1 MPGYPL
7 KITDAGDQ
15 KSRLYFAFITQY
27 LLGTSA
33 LVEVSLSVPLCAGQ
47 GRSTAEGSARLR
59 KFQTFRSSALD
70 LVSGKE
76 SKDAKGQYIF
86 WFAAGSGTVRS
97 PQ

>member
-47 GRSTAEGSARLR
+47 GEGLPREG
-59 KFQTFRSSALD
+59 FRVL
-70 LVSGKE
+70 
-76 SKDAKGQYIF
+76 
-86 WFAAGSGTVRS
+86 
-97 PQ
+97 

>member
-33 LVEVSLSVPLCAGQ
+33 LVEVSLSVPICIGQ
-47 GRSTAEGSARLR
+47 GGLSRDC
-59 KFQTFRSSALD
+59 SALAQISE
-70 LVSGKE
+70 LRCPHWNS
-76 SKDAKGQYIF
+76 F
-86 WFAAGSGTVRS
+86 WKRE
-97 PQ
+97 

>member
-33 LVEVSLSVPLCAGQ
+33 LVEVSLSVPLCADQ
-47 GRSTAEGSARLR
+47 GMSSAEAFPRDYA
-59 KFQTFRSSALD
+59 TFRVVD
-70 LVSGKE
+70 
-76 SKDAKGQYIF
+76 F
-86 WFAAGSGTVRS
+86 PHWT
-97 PQ
+97 